1 MEGQMHLPHS
11 QLALVKYGLRFKCVE
26 LKIDWDRGIDQHNPL
41 IQSRQRAKMWS
52 DSGAGSHA
60 GFGQPA

>member
-1 MEGQMHLPHS
+1 MEGQTHLSHS
-11 QLALVKYGLRFKCVE
+11 QLASAKYGLRFKCIG

-41 IQSRQRAKMWS
+41 IQSRQSAKMRS